1 MPVIWYQL
9 NKSDNCGRMAPQAL
23 IGGGY
28 SNASLPAG
36 MGNESGLYVIFNG
49 HTGNVYCGIAQN
61 MSNRFQTRLETITE
75 MDIGANVMNQIAV
88 VWGKVYVSARQQDI
102 NQRPSR
108 EVAPGANSITTKI
121 GWMSIDLERLLIRV
135 VASHVSG
142 VQTLSNNV
150 KISLYKNT
158 SGQNITVMLEMA
170 AVGGVVNREDFSV
183 GWANGNDM

>member
-28 SNASLPAG
+28 SNAGLPAG

-61 MSNRFQTRLETITE
+61 MSSRFKTRLETITE
-75 MDIGANVMNQIAV
+75 MDIGADVMNRIAV
-88 VWGKVYVSARQQDI
+88 VWGKVYVSALQQQI
-102 NQRPSR
+102 SSRPGR
-108 EVAPGANSITTKI
+108 EVAPGINSIKTNI
-121 GWMSIDLERLLIRV
+121 GWMNIDLEHLLIRV
-135 VASHVSG
+135 VASHVAG

-150 KISLYKNT
+150 KTSLYKNR
-158 SGQNITVMLEMA
+158 SGQDITVVLEMA
-170 AVGGVVNREDFSV
+170 PVGGIVDRENFSV
-183 GWANGNDM
+183 GWQDQADM